1 MRERKIA
8 GAPISW
14 GVSEVPNWGAQLS
27 PDRVLDE
34 AQRLGFR
41 ATEAGPPGFL
51 PSDAAAAARTLD
63 AHGLRCIGG
72 FVTAVV
78 HDRAR
83 RDAELASVERQAA
96 WLHAAGAELLVLAA
110 ATGRDGYEERR
121 ELSDAEWTTLFETL
135 PLIEAI
141 ATAARLTVAVHPHVG
156 TVIEQ
161 PRDVERLL
169 ARSHVSLCLDTGHVF
184 VGGGD
189 PAGVARAAGRRVR
202 HVRATA
208 ETRIAVRLGLDGA
221 SRVSVDTGAGIY
233 DHFLEQLAFHGGLDL
248 VVDGSGDWET
258 GDHHTAEDTA
268 IAFGEALDQ
277 ALGDRRGIAR
287 YGSAV
292 VPMDD
297 ALARAAVDLGG
308 RRGAEISLEED
319 PGLARHTLESLA
331 QAARMT
337 LHVTAT
343 GRDPHHVAEAACKA
357 VGRALR
363 EAVRREGS
371 ELPSTKGLL

>member
-41 ATEAGPPGFL
+41 AMEAGPPGFL

-110 ATGRDGYEERR
+110 STGRDGYEERR

-135 PLIEAI
+135 PLVEAI

-169 ARSHVSLCLDTGHVF
+169 ARSHVGLCLDTGHLF

-202 HVRATA
+202 HVHLKDADA
-208 ETRIAVRLGLDGA
+208 ALSAAVRERRLSYAAAVQQGLYRPLGDG
-221 SRVSVDTGAGIY
+221 DAGISQVLTELRSIGY
-233 DHFLEQLAFHGGLDL
+233 DGWYVLEQD
-248 VVDGSGDWET
+248 V
-258 GDHHTAEDTA
+258 
-268 IAFGEALDQ
+268 ALKDDQ
-277 ALGDRRGIAR
+277 ADPLPAIERSFMFVSAR
-287 YGSAV
+287 V
-292 VPMDD
+292 
-297 ALARAAVDLGG
+297 
-308 RRGAEISLEED
+308 
-319 PGLARHTLESLA
+319 
-331 QAARMT
+331 
-337 LHVTAT
+337 
-343 GRDPHHVAEAACKA
+343 
-357 VGRALR
+357 
-363 EAVRREGS
+363 
-371 ELPSTKGLL
+371 

>member
-41 ATEAGPPGFL
+41 AMEAGPPGFL

-169 ARSHVSLCLDTGHVF
+169 ARSHVGLCLDTGHVF

-202 HVRATA
+202 HVHLKDADA
-208 ETRIAVRLGLDGA
+208 ALSAAVRERRLSYAAAVQQGLYRPLGDG
-221 SRVSVDTGAGIY
+221 DAGISQVLTELRSIGY
-233 DHFLEQLAFHGGLDL
+233 DGWYVLEQDVALKD
-248 VVDGSGDWET
+248 
-258 GDHHTAEDTA
+258 DTA
-268 IAFGEALDQ
+268 DPLPAIERSFMFVS
-277 ALGDRRGIAR
+277 AR
-287 YGSAV
+287 V
-292 VPMDD
+292 
-297 ALARAAVDLGG
+297 
-308 RRGAEISLEED
+308 
-319 PGLARHTLESLA
+319 
-331 QAARMT
+331 
-337 LHVTAT
+337 
-343 GRDPHHVAEAACKA
+343 
-357 VGRALR
+357 
-363 EAVRREGS
+363 
-371 ELPSTKGLL
+371 